1 MTTTQG
7 PPYPPS
13 EPARGSGAGHG
24 SGPGSGNGGPGQ
36 ERGPL
41 SGNGPG
47 GLGGVS
53 GPAAGT
59 GGAAGGD
66 QSPGYG
72 PGRRIDRGYRPGAGP
87 ARGSR
92 PGPGAPDHG
101 FGAEGPGTGQ
111 FGPLPVSGGRR
122 GPGPG
127 AGDGREHGHG
137 AGPGQDTGHG
147 HQGHGNGPGDGHG
160 GGPGRGSGGGHGPGP
175 GGGGH
180 GDGPGDVHGP
190 DDNGGHSHGHSHS
203 HGPAAPV
210 SVHLRKII
218 GAILIPFAAAVVVG
232 LVVLWPGGAPAHERT
247 GVGFD
252 RQTQEATVT
261 KVVSVDCKSVN
272 ASGETPT
279 GDTSTAEGSSAQQQA
294 TGDCK
299 KATIRVDTGD
309 DKGRTFTEIVQPD
322 QSRQLHQDE
331 KVVVAYEPSA
341 PKDLQYSVADVNR
354 RFPMA
359 LLAGIFALAVVIVG
373 RLRGVMALVA
383 LAVSFM
389 VLTFFILPAVLQG
402 SNPLLVA
409 VIGASAIMLIA
420 LYMCH
425 GLSARTSVAV
435 LGTLISLVLI
445 GVLGSLFIGWAALTG
460 NTDDNTGLIHGLYPS
475 IDMSGL
481 LLAGVIIGSLGVL
494 DDVTVTQTSAV
505 WELHEANP
513 TMGWRGLYRA
523 GIRIG
528 RDHIASVVN
537 TLVLAYAG
545 AALPLLL
552 LFSIAQSSVGAVANS
567 ELVAEEIVRTLV
579 GSIGLVASVP
589 VTTLLAAL
597 MVSADRPGM
606 APLTA
611 GAPAGA
617 GPGTGATAVGAGAA
631 PQAVAARAGK
641 GRRRKH

>member
-1 MTTTQG
+1 MSGQEQG
-7 PPYPPS
+7 PGHGQGYPHAYGAGAGGQGPGAGYGS
-13 EPARGSGAGHG
+13 APQRESFGGGSGHDDGPGPGPGHGHGQGQGPRDGHGHGPHGGHGQGHG
-24 SGPGSGNGGPGQ
+24 SGDGPH
-36 ERGPL
+36 L
-41 SGNGPG
+41 
-47 GLGGVS
+47 
-53 GPAAGT
+53 
-59 GGAAGGD
+59 
-66 QSPGYG
+66 
-72 PGRRIDRGYRPGAGP
+72 
-87 ARGSR
+87 
-92 PGPGAPDHG
+92 
-101 FGAEGPGTGQ
+101 
-111 FGPLPVSGGRR
+111 
-122 GPGPG
+122 
-127 AGDGREHGHG
+127 
-137 AGPGQDTGHG
+137 
-147 HQGHGNGPGDGHG
+147 
-160 GGPGRGSGGGHGPGP
+160 
-175 GGGGH
+175 GGGG
-180 GDGPGDVHGP
+180 GGG
-190 DDNGGHSHGHSHS
+190 GGHSHGHSHS
-203 HGPAAPV
+203 HGPATPV
-210 SVHLRKII
+210 SKHLRKVIA
-218 GAILIPFAAAVVVG
+218 AILIPFAGAVVIG
-232 LVVLWPGGAPAHERT
+232 LAVLWPGGAPAHERT

-252 RQTQEATVT
+252 RQTQQATVT
-261 KVVSVDCKSVN
+261 KVVSVSCKSVN
-272 ASGETPT
+272 AGGGTPT

-294 TGDCK
+294 NGTCK

-322 QSRQLHQDE
+322 QSRQLHEGE

-341 PKDLQYSVADVNR
+341 PRDLQYSVTDVNR
-354 RFPMA
+354 RFPMG

-383 LAVSFM
+383 LAVSF
-389 VLTFFILPAVLQG
+389 LLLNFFVLPAILQG

-409 VIGASAIMLIA
+409 VVGSSAIMLIA

-435 LGTLISLVLI
+435 LGTLISLLLI
-445 GVLGSLFIGWAALTG
+445 GVLGSQFIGWAALTG

-552 LFSIAQSSVGAVANS
+552 LFSIAQSSVGTVANS

-589 VTTLLAAL
+589 VTTALAAL
-597 MVSADRPGM
+597 VVSADRPGTEPV
-606 APLTA
+606 AA
-611 GAPAGA
+611 GAEGPAAASATPATSVSA
-617 GPGTGATAVGAGAA
+617 GTADTR
-631 PQAVAARAGK
+631 PTPARGGK
-641 GRRRKH
+641 GRRRRR

>member
-1 MTTTQG
+1 MAGGHGGGGQG
-7 PPYPPS
+7 GGG
-13 EPARGSGAGHG
+13 RGS
-24 SGPGSGNGGPGQ
+24 
-36 ERGPL
+36 
-41 SGNGPG
+41 
-47 GLGGVS
+47 
-53 GPAAGT
+53 
-59 GGAAGGD
+59 
-66 QSPGYG
+66 
-72 PGRRIDRGYRPGAGP
+72 
-87 ARGSR
+87 
-92 PGPGAPDHG
+92 
-101 FGAEGPGTGQ
+101 
-111 FGPLPVSGGRR
+111 
-122 GPGPG
+122 
-127 AGDGREHGHG
+127 
-137 AGPGQDTGHG
+137 
-147 HQGHGNGPGDGHG
+147 GDGHG
-160 GGPGRGSGGGHGPGP
+160 HEHGDGHGHGEGQRDGSGSGSGGG
-175 GGGGH
+175 GG
-180 GDGPGDVHGP
+180 
-190 DDNGGHSHGHSHS
+190 HGHSHS
-203 HGPAAPV
+203 HGPATPV
-210 SVHLRKII
+210 SKHLRKVIA
-218 GAILIPFAAAVVVG
+218 AILIPFGVAVVVG
-232 LVVLWPGGAPAHERT
+232 LAVLWPGGAPAHERT

-252 RQTQEATVT
+252 RQTQQATVS
-261 KVVSVDCKSVN
+261 KVVSVSCKSVN

-279 GDTSTAEGSSAQQQA
+279 GDTSTAEGSSAEQQA
-294 TGDCK
+294 NGTCK
-299 KATIRVDTGD
+299 KATIRVDTGN

-322 QSRQLHQDE
+322 QSRQLHEGQ

-341 PKDLQYSVADVNR
+341 PRDLQYSVADVNR
-354 RFPMA
+354 RLPMG

-383 LAVSFM
+383 LAVSF
-389 VLTFFILPAVLQG
+389 LLLNFFVLPAILQG

-409 VIGASAIMLIA
+409 VVGSSAIMLIA

-435 LGTLISLVLI
+435 LGTLISLILI
-445 GVLGSLFIGWAALTG
+445 GILGSQFIGWAALTG

-552 LFSIAQSSVGAVANS
+552 LFSIAQSSVGTVANS

-589 VTTLLAAL
+589 VTTVLAAL
-597 MVSADRPGM
+597 VVSADRP
-606 APLTA
+606 AA
-611 GAPAGA
+611 E
-617 GPGTGATAVGAGAA
+617 AVGSGARASVPVPATSVSAGTADSRPA
-631 PQAVAARAGK
+631 AARGGK
-641 GRRRKH
+641 GRRRKR